1 MREMHALDAAFEVIP
16 FPKAQ
21 QKECLA
27 FYTEEDVLIL
37 VIADPLNDALLEW
50 SAENI
55 KQTFTWRL
63 AHRTD
68 VAAFL
73 ARHEETMHAMDG
85 LSSGEQNQY
94 TDTDTAIV
102 HLSLKSIN
110 EDTNLI
116 VKLINST
123 LYDGLKAG
131 ASDIYLECANTG
143 LAIKYRIDGV
153 NDCSTQ
159 TNT

>member
-1 MREMHALDAAFEVIP
+1 MSSFLHRG
-16 FPKAQ
+16 K
-21 QKECLA
+21 CLNIGNCGSFQRCTPRIVSGKYQA
-27 FYTEEDVLIL
+27 NFY
-37 VIADPLNDALLEW
+37 
-50 SAENI
+50 
-55 KQTFTWRL
+55 L
-63 AHRTD
+63 AISHRTD

-73 ARHEETMHAMDG
+73 ARHEETMHAMGG

-94 TDTDTAIV
+94 TDTDTATV

-143 LAIKYRIDGV
+143 LVIKYRIDGV